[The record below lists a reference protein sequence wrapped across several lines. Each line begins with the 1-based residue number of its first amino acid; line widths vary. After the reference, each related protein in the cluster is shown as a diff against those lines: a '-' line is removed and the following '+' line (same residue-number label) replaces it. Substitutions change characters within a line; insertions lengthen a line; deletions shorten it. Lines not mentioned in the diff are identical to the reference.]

1 MINKPT
7 ESCSRRILNF
17 PATCPGESVS
27 FHTLLTS
34 LIGLSRSICSF
45 TSKPIFTNRK
55 NARTSI
61 RIVQN
66 LLLFFED
73 IRQDKKDPTFT
84 ESSVLLSLSEL
95 HFTLQKLDFLL
106 QDCSRENSRL
116 WMLMQSEK
124 VSFHF
129 HNLVRNIAVALD
141 VLPLSAL
148 EIPDEGRELAEL
160 VRHRARIAGF
170 EVEDEDKRAASRV
183 LQSIGYFE
191 SGVAPE
197 SNYLKR
203 VLDYLGIGTWAEC
216 DNEIRLLESLT
227 GPEFGGKKDEA
238 RFICDLIAFLICC
251 RCIAF
256 ENNLGGFSESSVAAR
271 RFDFRVTGFSNLD
284 DFTCPISLEIMGDP
298 VTISTGH
305 TYDRK
310 SIAKWL
316 NSGNR
321 TCPKTGERLVSA
333 ELVPNLAVKRL
344 IAQWCQENGLP
355 FPGGRFR
362 NSAKPL
368 DFASGS
374 PAAERAAGI
383 VARFLAGKLRDEKS
397 RGKACREIRLL
408 TKTSVFCRSRLV
420 ESDAIPGLLD
430 STHHEE
436 NQENAA
442 AALLNLSK
450 LVEGKRAIVENRG
463 VEKIIDLL
471 NRGAKMETRA
481 HAAGVLFY
489 LSSDERCREMINRN
503 SGSVV
508 GLVGLIRARSGRWRR
523 NGLAA
528 ALGLL
533 AGPESHRRFLSAGL
547 GLTLVN
553 VLTEASG
560 KEDDVAD
567 LLSVLAVLAEKPEG
581 AEAIISA
588 GGLPVIIK
596 ILGSCGDFCV
606 SRSAKECCV
615 SVLLALCTKGGSDV
629 VPVLVRDSS
638 VMTGLYSVL
647 AGGSCGPSRKAGL
660 LIGILHAFGETRRSG
675 SGSGSS
681 IGPGFGPEQFVHV
694 W

>member
-1 MINKPT
+1 MPNPACRLHGHHVSISPCPQLISTKP
-7 ESCSRRILNF
+7 
-17 PATCPGESVS
+17 
-27 FHTLLTS
+27 
-34 LIGLSRSICSF
+34 SIY
-45 TSKPIFTNRK
+45 
-55 NARTSI
+55 
-61 RIVQN
+61 
-66 LLLFFED
+66 
-73 IRQDKKDPTFT
+73 DKKDLTFT

-116 WMLMQSEK
+116 WLLMHSEK

-148 EIPDEGRELAEL
+148 EIPDEARELAEL
-160 VRHRARIAGF
+160 VRHRARIAVF
-170 EVEDEDKRAASRV
+170 EMEDEDKRAAGLV
-183 LQSIGYFE
+183 LRIIGYFE

-197 SNYLKR
+197 SGDPGDLKR
-203 VLDYLGIGTWAEC
+203 VLDYLGIGTWSEC
-216 DNEIRLLESLT
+216 DNEIRFLESLT

-251 RCIAF
+251 RCIALK
-256 ENNLGGFSESSVAAR
+256 NVGGGFSENSVAAR
-271 RFDFRVTGFSNLD
+271 RLDFQVAGFSNID

-298 VTISTGH
+298 VTIQTGH

-310 SIAKWL
+310 SITKWFE
-316 NSGNR
+316 SGNR
-321 TCPKTGERLVSA
+321 TCPKTGERLVSL
-333 ELVPNLAVKRL
+333 ELVPNLALKRL
-344 IAQWCQENGLP
+344 ITQWCQENGVP
-355 FPGGRFR
+355 FPGGRFC

-383 VARFLAGKLRDEKS
+383 VTHFLAGKLFTGRDDE
-397 RGKACREIRLL
+397 RGKACQEIRLL
-408 TKTSVFCRSRLV
+408 TKTSIFCRSRLV
-420 ESDAIPGLLD
+420 EANAIPGLLD
-430 STHHEE
+430 SIRHKENPEAEE
-436 NQENAA
+436 NAV

-450 LVEGKRAIVENRG
+450 LAEGKKAIVENRG
-463 VEKIIDLL
+463 VDNIIQVL
-471 NRGAKMETRA
+471 NGGAKMETRA

-489 LSSDERCREMINRN
+489 LSSDKRCRETINRHP
-503 SGSVV
+503 GSVV
-508 GLVGLIRARSGRWRR
+508 GLVGLIRAGSGQWRR

-528 ALGLL
+528 ALVLL
-533 AGPESHRRFLSAGL
+533 VGPESHRRFLSAGL

-581 AEAIISA
+581 AKAIISA
-588 GGLPVIIK
+588 GGLPIIIK
-596 ILGSCGDFCV
+596 ILGSPSDYCI
-606 SRSAKECCV
+606 SRSTKECCV
-615 SVLLALCTKGGSDV
+615 SVLLALCTQGGSDV
-629 VPVLVRDSS
+629 VPVLARDSS
-638 VMTGLYSVL
+638 VMTGLYSIL

-660 LIGILHAFGETRRSG
+660 LIGILHAFGETRLSG
-675 SGSGSS
+675 SSSGSS
-681 IGPGFGPEQFVHV
+681 IGPGIGPEQFVHV